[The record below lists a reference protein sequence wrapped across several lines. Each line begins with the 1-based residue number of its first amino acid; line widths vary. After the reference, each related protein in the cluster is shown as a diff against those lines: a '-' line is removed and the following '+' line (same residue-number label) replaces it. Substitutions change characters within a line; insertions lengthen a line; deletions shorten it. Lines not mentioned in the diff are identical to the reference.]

1 MTDFNPNWDFSNL
14 DLSGMPS
21 LEQINANISALDA
34 ATGAAPTRE
43 IDAAYAPKYRYY
55 EAPFAPQGAQ
65 EDEQVSP
72 EERRIR
78 DYLKKIEE
86 ENRQRE
92 MEMARIREERRRDA
106 RQTILK
112 VLGDYGLDSLGEY
125 IYNEIIVKEVVNI
138 QDPNAIIYA
147 IRERPEYQQRFA
159 GNAARMKKGLAELDP
174 ASYVALENSYR
185 MLLQANGLPTNFYDQ
200 NSDFQALIEGD
211 VSPSELQQ
219 RVEQGYRAVAD
230 ADPEVVRQMR
240 NLYGV
245 SEGELAAYF
254 LDPQRTAPLLTRQ
267 ARAAQIAARGQ
278 EQAGIQLSGGLAEDL
293 ARRGLTEAEAQ
304 RGFQEIGA
312 LGELRQTFSGEQNL
326 TEEQLV
332 GGQFGIDVQ
341 AQQELERRRRGRLAE
356 FTGGGTFAR
365 TTGETSG
372 ATRLAVGEAQ

>member
-1 MTDFNPNWDFSNL
+1 MSNVEGIDFSGVEFASTPELEAYLAGVNASL
-14 DLSGMPS
+14 IAVGAEPMPR
-21 LEQINANISALDA
+21 
-34 ATGAAPTRE
+34 GAA
-43 IDAAYAPKYRYY
+43 AAAPA
-55 EAPFAPQGAQ
+55 EP
-65 EDEQVSP
+65 EEQVSP

-78 DYLKKIEE
+78 DYLKGIEE
-86 ENRQRE
+86 ERRQRE
-92 MEMARIREERRRDA
+92 LEQAQMREERRRDA

-112 VLGDYGLDSLGEY
+112 VLGDYGLESLGEY

-185 MLLQANGLPTNFYDQ
+185 MLLQANGLPANFYDQ
-200 NSDFQALIEGD
+200 TSDFQALIEGD
-211 VSPSELQQ
+211 VSPAELQQ
-219 RVEQGYRAVAD
+219 RVEQGYRAVSD

-240 NLYGV
+240 TLYGV

-278 EQAGIQLSGGLAEDL
+278 EQAGIQLTGGLAEDL
-293 ARRGLTEAEAQ
+293 ARRGVTEQEAQ

-312 LGELRQTFSGEQNL
+312 LGELRQTFAGEQAL

-332 GGQFGIDVQ
+332 GAQFGIDVQ

-372 ATRLAVGEAQ
+372 STRLAVGEAQ

>member
-1 MTDFNPNWDFSNL
+1 MTDFNPDFSGVEIQSSPELEAYLAGVNASL
-14 DLSGMPS
+14 ASVGAGPMPS
-21 LEQINANISALDA
+21 GTPESAQ
-34 ATGAAPTRE
+34 PE
-43 IDAAYAPKYRYY
+43 
-55 EAPFAPQGAQ
+55 E
-65 EDEQVSP
+65 EQVSP

-78 DYLKKIEE
+78 DYLKQIEE
-86 ENRQRE
+86 ENRRRDFEQ
-92 MEMARIREERRRDA
+92 ARIREERRRDA

-138 QDPNAIIYA
+138 QDPNAVIYA

-185 MLLQANGLPTNFYDQ
+185 MLLQSNGLPANFYDQ
-200 NSDFQALIEGD
+200 TGDFQALIEGD

-240 NLYGV
+240 TLYGV
-245 SEGELAAYF
+245 GEGELAAYF
-254 LDPQRTAPLLTRQ
+254 LDPARTAPLLTRQ

-278 EQAGIQLSGGLAEDL
+278 EQAGIQLTGGLAEDL
-293 ARRGLTEAEAQ
+293 ARRGLTEAEAAK
-304 RGFQEIGA
+304 GFQEIGG
-312 LGELRQTFSGEQNL
+312 LGELRQTFAGEQAL

-341 AQQELERRRRGRLAE
+341 AQQELDRRRRGRVAQ
-356 FTGGGTFAR
+356 FAGGGTFAR

-372 ATRLAVGEAQ
+372 STRLAVGEAQ